1 MILALSFILGFGSL
15 IALFIGK
22 LLSGELWWIALLWGI
37 GGFVVA
43 FSILCIVIILI
54 LIFGGKALAKHYN
67 PKSPFRHWLIRE
79 IARFCNFWLGVR
91 YHVEGLERIPKDRP
105 FVIYTNHQ
113 GFLDMFIFFVVL
125 KDYPHASLYKD
136 SHDRNPLIG
145 GIAKALGGMG
155 LDREN
160 DFKAA
165 ETIIKVIKEV
175 KSGVNFMIY
184 PEGTR
189 SRGPNLLPFRAG
201 SFKVA
206 QKAQANLIVLA
217 LDGSYKVARRM
228 PLITRVY
235 VKVVDCLSPEF
246 INSMKTHELSDLL
259 HQKIEEDIA
268 EARKKYRFLK
278 VPKRYLKQKQEID
291 ETGR

>member
-1 MILALSFILGFGSL
+1 MILALSIILSFGSL
-15 IALFIGK
+15 FGLTIYQLINEKA
-22 LLSGELWWIALLWGI
+22 WWIAILSGI
-37 GGFVVA
+37 VA
-43 FSILCIVIILI
+43 FIVVLGVICIIIILT
-54 LIFGGKALAKHYN
+54 LIFGGKKLAKTYN
-67 PKSPFRHWLIRE
+67 PHSKFRHWLIRE
-79 IARFCNFWLGVR
+79 ISRFCNFWLGVR
-91 YHVEGLERIPKDRP
+91 YHVEGLELIPKDRP

-125 KDYPHASLYKD
+125 KDFPHASLYKD

-145 GIAKALGGMG
+145 GMAKALGGMG

-165 ETIIKVIKEV
+165 ETIIKVIREV
-175 KSGVNFMIY
+175 RNGVNFMIY

-189 SRGPNLLPFRAG
+189 SRGPELLPFRAG
-201 SFKVA
+201 AFKVA

-246 INSMKTHELSDLL
+246 INTLKTHELSDLV
-259 HQKIEEDIA
+259 HQKIENDIH

-278 VPKRYLKQKQEID
+278 VSKRYLKQNQQ
-291 ETGR
+291 

>member
-1 MILALSFILGFGSL
+1 MILALSVILCFGSL
-15 IALFIGK
+15 IALLIWK
-22 LLSGELWWIALLWGI
+22 LLSGAFWWMALLWGI
-37 GGFVVA
+37 GGFVVVLA
-43 FSILCIVIILI
+43 SFCIVIILT

-79 IARFCNFWLGVR
+79 IAHFCNFWLGVR
-91 YHVEGLERIPKDRP
+91 YHVEGLERIPKDHP

-145 GIAKALGGMG
+145 GMAKALGGMG

-165 ETIIKVIKEV
+165 ETIIKVIREV
-175 KSGVNFMIY
+175 RSGVNFMIY

-189 SRGPNLLPFRAG
+189 SRGPELLPFRAG

-206 QKAQANLIVLA
+206 QKANANLIILA

-228 PLITRVY
+228 PWISRVY
-235 VKVVDCLSPEF
+235 VKIVDCLSPEY
-246 INSMKTHELSDLL
+246 INSLKTHELSDLV
-259 HQKIEEDIA
+259 HQRIEAEIE

-278 VPKRYLKQKQEID
+278 VPKRFLKKNIKK
-291 ETGR
+291 

>member
-1 MILALSFILGFGSL
+1 MILALSVILCFGSL
-15 IALFIGK
+15 IALLIWK
-22 LLSGELWWIALLWGI
+22 LLSGAFWWMALLWGI
-37 GGFVVA
+37 GGFVVVLA
-43 FSILCIVIILI
+43 SFCIVIILT

-79 IARFCNFWLGVR
+79 IAHFCNFWLGVR
-91 YHVEGLERIPKDRP
+91 YHVEGLERIPKDHP

-145 GIAKALGGMG
+145 GMAKALGGMG

-165 ETIIKVIKEV
+165 ETIIKVIREV
-175 KSGVNFMIY
+175 RSGVNFMIY

-189 SRGPNLLPFRAG
+189 SRGPELLPFRAG

-206 QKAQANLIVLA
+206 QKAKANLIILA

-228 PLITRVY
+228 PWISRVY
-235 VKVVDCLSPEF
+235 VKIVDCLSPEY
-246 INSMKTHELSDLL
+246 INSLKTHELSDLV
-259 HQKIEEDIA
+259 HQKIEAEIE

-278 VPKRYLKQKQEID
+278 VPKRFLKKNIKK
-291 ETGR
+291 